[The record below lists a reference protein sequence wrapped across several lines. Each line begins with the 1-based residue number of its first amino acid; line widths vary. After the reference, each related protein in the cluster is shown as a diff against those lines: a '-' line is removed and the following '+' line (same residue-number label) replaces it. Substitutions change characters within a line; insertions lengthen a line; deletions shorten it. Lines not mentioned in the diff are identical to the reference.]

1 VNKFIVIKL
10 NTKKISQKSTKNS
23 KNESKKTFTVYKG
36 DMSQN
41 SKTAKWFWGDI
52 IAC

>member
-1 VNKFIVIKL
+1 VN
-10 NTKKISQKSTKNS
+10 Q
-23 KNESKKTFTVYKG
+23 SKKLQQFTELCKG

-52 IAC
+52 IACWIPD